1 LRPIRTFLINIT
13 FVVLFYRFSGGLFR
27 PQRRRQ
33 VICDL
38 KFQWQPST
46 DAAKPWFMSLTALWL
61 LRGHVSSVGRRSRWP
76 ILEDLGMDINHL
88 AHIDIPLTTTLAMLA
103 TLAYV
108 FGTLHR
114 RKKAG
119 NNEQLLQ
126 MRKDLS
132 RAMTVVNEL
141 GNVICTVRDNTARHY
156 ARLREFEK
164 RIARLGTHQ
173 GDASWQELCQEVEAL
188 LDPTLQ
194 LVSEITSA
202 QERIRYQ
209 SNYLMTFSEMR
220 TDPLTGLGN
229 RRALDQV
236 LAMQFGVQKRCGT
249 PFSLAIIDI
258 DHFKDLNDQCGHQH
272 GDQVLCDLKDL
283 LLGTLRGIDFL
294 TRYGGDELVV
304 VMPQTD
310 SAAAAVVGQ
319 RLRAEVEC
327 GMPVTV
333 SIGLASATAAD
344 TPESLFRRADA
355 AMYRA
360 KNGGRNRIF
369 SDPDETIAAMSPTVA
384 IAACCQPQPESPAT
398 ELTTTA

>member
-1 LRPIRTFLINIT
+1 
-13 FVVLFYRFSGGLFR
+13 
-27 PQRRRQ
+27 
-33 VICDL
+33 
-38 KFQWQPST
+38 
-46 DAAKPWFMSLTALWL
+46 MSLTAFWL
-61 LRGHVSSVGRRSRWP
+61 LPGHVSSVGRRSRRP

-88 AHIDIPLTTTLAMLA
+88 AHIDIPLATTLAMLA

-114 RKKAG
+114 RRKGG
-119 NNEQLLQ
+119 NNEQLVQL
-126 MRKDLS
+126 RKDLS
-132 RAMTVVNEL
+132 RATTVVNEL
-141 GNVICTVRDNTARHY
+141 GNVICTVRNSASKHY

-164 RIARLGTHQ
+164 RIARLGAHQ

-188 LDPTLQ
+188 LDPTLR
-194 LVSEITSA
+194 LVSEITTA

-229 RRALDQV
+229 RRALDQM
-236 LAMQFGVQKRCGT
+236 LAMQFDMQKRSGT

-283 LLGTLRGIDFL
+283 LLGALRGVDFL
-294 TRYGGDELVV
+294 ARYGGDELVV
-304 VMPQTD
+304 VMPETN
-310 SAAAAVVGQ
+310 SAAAAAAGQ
-319 RLRAEVEC
+319 RLRAEVE
-327 GMPVTV
+327 GKMPMTV

-360 KNGGRNRIF
+360 KNGGRNRVF
-369 SDPDETIAAMSPTVA
+369 CDPDETNGAMPVTAA